1 MINLEAILNLPKGTE
16 HFLTDIHGEYEA
28 FSHVP
33 VSYTHLDV
41 YKRQT
46 EKTASE
52 YANTGK
58 TPMYVVIDG
67 RLAGIVCVAD
77 TIKETLSLIHIS

>member
-1 MINLEAILNLPKGTE
+1 MRSPVFKASLNKSYLLE
-16 HFLTDIHGEYEA
+16 LTSII
-28 FSHVP
+28 S
-33 VSYTHLDV
+33 SDV
-41 YKRQT
+41 YKRQ
-46 EKTASE
+46 ASE